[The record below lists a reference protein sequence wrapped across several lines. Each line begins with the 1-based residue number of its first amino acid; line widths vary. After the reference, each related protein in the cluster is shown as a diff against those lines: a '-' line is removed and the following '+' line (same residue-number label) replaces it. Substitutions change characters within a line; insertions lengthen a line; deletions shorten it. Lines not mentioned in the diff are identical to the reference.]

1 MAKFLIDVNLPYY
14 FSFWNSAE
22 FEHLRDINDEMKDEE
37 VWEYAKRKDL
47 TIISKD
53 SDFSNRIIVSNPPPK
68 VIHIKIGNV
77 CLKELHRIC
86 SFLWEDIMKLNQDYK
101 LVNVFK
107 DRIEGIK

>member
-1 MAKFLIDVNLPYY
+1 MAKYLVDVNLPYY
-14 FSFWNSAE
+14 FSYWNSDE
-22 FEHLRDINDEMKDEE
+22 FIHLRDINDEMKDEE
-37 VWEYAKRKDL
+37 VWEFAKNNNL

-77 CLKELHRIC
+77 GIKELYSIC
-86 SFLWEDIMKLNQDYK
+86 AFLWQDIMKMSQDCK
-101 LVNVFK
+101 LVNVFR

>member
-14 FSFWNSAE
+14 FSFWNSAD
-22 FEHLRDINDEMKDEE
+22 FEHLWDINDEMKDEE
-37 VWEYAKRKDL
+37 VWEYAKTNNL

-77 CLKELHRIC
+77 TLKELYRIC
-86 SFLWEDIMKLNQDYK
+86 
-101 LVNVFK
+101 
-107 DRIEGIK
+107 